1 MSKVPIWFDCDTGV
15 DDAVAILLANYLEEI
30 DILGISTLSGNVTID
45 KTTANTIK
53 VCDLMGKK
61 YPVYPGASKPWIQPY
76 ESAVFFHGENGIG
89 DAVLPDPSYEPEK
102 ELAWDALYR
111 VAKEQNGEL
120 EVVAVG
126 PMTNI
131 ATALSKYPE
140 LSELIKR
147 ILIMGGAAVG
157 GNCTPCAEFNIYTDP
172 HAAQAVFRSGVPVV
186 MCGLDVTLKAYI
198 TPEEVE
204 EISRQNTPVTKFFKE
219 STQKP
224 LNLCLGFGLQG
235 LCMHDSCP
243 LLYLVHPEIFKAKEA
258 GVYVETRSELTLGKT
273 VTDLFSDYKFEK
285 KNAVVVLDIDRD
297 AMLKI
302 MKEALC
308 SY

>member
-1 MSKVPIWFDCDTGV
+1 MSKVPVWFDCDTGV
-15 DDAVAILLANYLEEI
+15 DDAAAIILANYLEEI
-30 DILGISTLSGNVTID
+30 DLLGISTLSGNVTVD
-45 KTTANTIK
+45 KTTINTIK

-61 YPVYPGASKPWIQPY
+61 YPVYPGATKPWIKPY
-76 ESAVFFHGENGIG
+76 ESASLFHGEDGLG
-89 DAVLPDPSYEPEK
+89 GAVLPDPSYEPEK

-120 EVVAVG
+120 QVVAVG

-140 LSELIKR
+140 LTKLIKR

-172 HAAQAVFRSGVPVV
+172 HAAQAVFRSGIQVV
-186 MCGLDVTLKAYI
+186 MCGLDVTLKAFF
-198 TPEEVE
+198 TEAEVE
-204 EISRQNTPVTKFFKE
+204 EVGAHNTPVTKFFRD
-219 STQKP
+219 STQRA
-224 LNLCLGFGLQG
+224 LHACMGFGLPG
-235 LCMHDSCP
+235 ISMHDSCP
-243 LLYLVHPEIFKAKEA
+243 LLYIAYPEIFKAQEA
-258 GVYVETRSELTLGKT
+258 GVYVETQSELTLGKT
-273 VTDLFSDYKFEK
+273 VTDLFSDHKFEK
-285 KNAVVVLDIDRD
+285 KNAVVVLDIDRE

-302 MKEALC
+302 MKEALY

>member
-1 MSKVPIWFDCDTGV
+1 MSKVPVWFDCDTGV

-45 KTTANTIK
+45 KTTVNTIK
-53 VCDLMGKK
+53 ICDLMGKK
-61 YPVYPGASKPWIQPY
+61 YPVYPGAVKPWIRPY
-76 ESAVFFHGENGIG
+76 ESAAFFHGEDGLG
-89 DAVLPDPSYEPEK
+89 GALLPAPSYEPEK

-140 LSELIKR
+140 LTKLIKR

-172 HAAQAVFRSGVPVV
+172 HAAQAIFRSGVPIV
-186 MCGLDVTLKAYI
+186 MCGLDVTLKAFV
-198 TPEEVE
+198 TPA
-204 EISRQNTPVTKFFKE
+204 EIAEIGEHNTPVTRFFKE
-219 STQKP
+219 STQKI
-224 LNLCLGFGLQG
+224 LNHCVGFGLPG
-235 LCMHDSCP
+235 ICMHDSCP
-243 LLYLVHPEIFKAKEA
+243 LLYIAHPEIFKVQEA
-258 GVYVETRSELTLGKT
+258 GVYVETQSELTLGKT
-273 VTDLFSDYKFEK
+273 VTDLFSDHKFER

-297 AMLKI
+297 AMIKI
-302 MKEALC
+302 MKEALY